1 MSLYNVEVFD
11 RQTFNCIF
19 HDSIERA
26 EYRIDYLNP
35 VDNTAAV
42 RKTEV
47 IQEGQ
52 LIRINGEDY
61 DFFGVITS
69 VGNDQEGLT
78 TIYYRHF
85 LYALSQPILFN
96 CEYQKT
102 TSLEATIAHY
112 VNDVFVSN
120 NDTMQNIVGL
130 QVRFQTNTTFTFSLK
145 PDTEGGRYCV
155 VDLYDAIIAPALS
168 KYGVAI
174 AVEADP
180 QEKTIELVIRK
191 VADAVTIEADLP
203 NVFDCRVTVAETS
216 NDVNKLLIYNGAD
229 FSETKIYYLHHDRT
243 YDTNNVDRILPVA
256 RKIDIVSVASGQT
269 FAQAAADAAEE
280 TFGDVDISNLIE
292 VDMANADKLIK
303 PMSREIGER
312 TTIIKGGKAYKSIL
326 TGMTVG
332 SYTTLIYGA
341 MRLDITDLIRKGG

>member
-216 NDVNKLLIYNGAD
+216 NDVNKLLIYNDAD
-229 FSETKIYYLHHDRT
+229 FSETKIYYLHQDRT

-280 TFGDVDISNLIE
+280 TFGDIDISNLIE
-292 VDMANADKLIK
+292 VDMANTDKLIK

-312 TTIIKGGKAYKSIL
+312 TTIIKGGKAYKSVL